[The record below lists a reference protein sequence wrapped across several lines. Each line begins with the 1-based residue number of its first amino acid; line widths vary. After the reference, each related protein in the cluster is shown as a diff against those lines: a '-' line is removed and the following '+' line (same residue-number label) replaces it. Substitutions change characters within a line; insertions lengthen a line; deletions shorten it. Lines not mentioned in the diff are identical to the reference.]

1 MRFLCILIFFIDF
14 SFVFVFFIPSTFW
27 TRYRGIRGFD
37 VAHVTVE
44 TSYGCSIV
52 FYNHQ
57 DSHILTITDYYTSS
71 HDLVLVFH

>member
-1 MRFLCILIFFIDF
+1 MIPGHSQHTPITLEHRA
-14 SFVFVFFIPSTFW
+14 SAPSTQ
-27 TRYRGIRGFD
+27 GFD
-37 VAHVTVE
+37 VAHVTAE